1 MEHPFCK
8 DIDWEKLSEK
18 MYRPPIKVNVG
29 ISNVDSEFSSMKIKL
44 KLDKEETPFSLAE
57 ELKTEIVSSVKRI
70 RSHSNVVA

>member
-1 MEHPFCK
+1 
-8 DIDWEKLSEK
+8 

-70 RSHSNVVA
+70 RSQSIVVAKQFSNDLQIENM